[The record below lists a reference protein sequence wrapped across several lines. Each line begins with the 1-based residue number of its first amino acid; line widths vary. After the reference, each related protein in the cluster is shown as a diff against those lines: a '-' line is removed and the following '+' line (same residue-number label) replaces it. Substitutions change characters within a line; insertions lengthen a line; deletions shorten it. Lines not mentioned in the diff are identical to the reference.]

1 MPQVRLRGEDFPL
14 EGSFDRKGKSLER
27 FKLEPDRVTT
37 ISDAAYAF
45 LKQKFGV
52 ETERWVPDHDAN
64 EKAPH
69 ARGAA
74 PAMRR
79 ESKGGYI
86 IEFLSDK

>member
-14 EGSFDRKGKSLER
+14 EGAFDRRTKGLER
-27 FKLEPDRVTT
+27 FRLEPDRVTT
-37 ISDAAYAF
+37 VSDEAYAF
-45 LKQKFGV
+45 LKQKFSV
-52 ETERWVPDHDAN
+52 EGERYVPDHDAN

-69 ARGAA
+69 KRGEA